1 MTHRFLL
8 SLKKWPL
15 AVQQALSLLQEAP
28 RYGEIRDI
36 DFEAGPPVYGRLP
49 LWIIVDGHKTLLC
62 EPGDTYPFLDQ
73 MRQWMERC
81 LVCDREGTLHPE
93 ILTVDCTDTVFSI
106 VVVHVGWDEDRNHAS
121 PVSLL
126 IVVRSDRKV
135 PAVCCF
141 CHTLEIIGR
150 LYKSIT
156 DCLELNRS
164 RFDAPSGWWDAKRLD
179 GLSPLS
185 TTDRLLGQI
194 HSQRIEKSIKSA
206 PIK

>member
-1 MTHRFLL
+1 MSHRFFL

-28 RYGEIRDI
+28 QYGEIRDI

-81 LVCDREGTLHPE
+81 LVSDCEGTLHPE
-93 ILTVDCTDTVFSI
+93 ILTVDCTDTVFSV
-106 VVVHVGWDEDRNHAS
+106 VVVHVGWDEDREKAS

-126 IVVRSDRKV
+126 TVVRSDRKLAV
-135 PAVCCF
+135 VCCF
-141 CHTLEIIGR
+141 CHTLDMIRR
-150 LYKSIT
+150 LYGSIT
-156 DCLELNRS
+156 DCLEHNRS
-164 RFDAPSGWWDAKRLD
+164 RFDDPSGWWDAKRLD

-194 HSQRIEKSIKSA
+194 RSPRIEKSIKSVF
-206 PIK
+206 IK